1 VHDAEPVF
9 VNTMYG
15 NLLPAAPPSPSVSDK
30 ARCVERQ
37 REGLAVAD
45 GAGTD
50 VGVGAA
56 VVIAEAVGDAGA
68 EGVDAE
74 AVATT
79 AAEGVVEG
87 G

>member
-1 VHDAEPVF
+1 
-9 VNTMYG
+9 
-15 NLLPAAPPSPSVSDK
+15 
-30 ARCVERQ
+30 
-37 REGLAVAD
+37 VAD